1 MLTRIEIGGFKTFR
15 DFSVDLLPFQVIL
28 GPNAVGKSNLPR
40 LVLPLLVCAAPVL
53 FLPGCR
59 PEESNR
65 GDDRPP
71 VAEKPEVELLVF
83 PDELRVADESVN
95 SFMTRAMETCAA
107 GDYNAFRLLWSARE
121 EPLTAREFEEGWE
134 AVREIRVR
142 ALERVLL
149 APEPDHAEARPEVVY
164 AAWAAVE
171 FDPAHRAG
179 QVEARREV
187 ILMLVREHDEWRLAR
202 APQAMRVWMRDHPP
216 GTTPDPDEPQRPTT
230 ANAGSG

>member
-149 APEPDHAEARPEVVY
+149 APEPDHAEARPEV
-164 AAWAAVE
+164 
-171 FDPAHRAG
+171 
-179 QVEARREV
+179 